1 MSQTLRRYT
10 VALIASAALMA
21 LAASPAQAAPTGVD
35 FTVAPASPQSG
46 VAATLTASATAPPL
60 FEVTSIEWDLD
71 GNGSFDATGS
81 PLQHAFPTAGTYQVT
96 VRVTTNELLDNQASV
111 TKAVTVVTR
120 PPTAA
125 FSFNP
130 PSPSVGDNV
139 LFASNST
146 DPDNDSLAH
155 SWNFGD
161 GSGPSTARN
170 PTHAYATPGTKTVRL
185 TVDDGKGGVDD
196 QTHQIVVRDPSA
208 ATASFTFSPEAPVEN
223 QPVTFTSTST
233 PSAGQTI
240 TALDWDLDSD
250 GQYDDAKGKNA
261 SRAFDSPG
269 VYRVALRV
277 RQANGNTS
285 VAEGTVRVGG
295 IPVATPPGVTP
306 PGDTTP
312 PTQTTPTI
320 GRLRLLTPFPVV
332 RLRGQ
337 AYVRRTVVTLLTV
350 RAPRGAL
357 ARVSCKGRGC
367 PKAVRRKRSRGKL
380 LRFRAFE
387 RSIPA
392 GARLEI
398 FVVRSKRI
406 GKYTRFKLR
415 SANYPLR
422 SDACVMP
429 GKSKPRPCPS

>member
-1 MSQTLRRYT
+1 LSQTLRRYT

-21 LAASPAQAAPTGVD
+21 LAASSAQAAPTGVD
-35 FTVAPASPQSG
+35 FTVDPATPQSG
-46 VAATLTASATAPPL
+46 VAATLTATATAPPL
-60 FEVTSIEWDLD
+60 FEITTIEWDLD
-71 GNGSFDATGS
+71 GNGTFDATGS
-81 PLQHAFPTAGTYQVT
+81 PLPHTFPTAGTYQVT
-96 VRVTTNELLDNQASV
+96 VRVTTNELLDNQAST
-111 TKAVTVVTR
+111 TKAVTVATR

-125 FSFNP
+125 FGFNP
-130 PSPSVGDNV
+130 ASPSVGENV

-146 DPDNDSLAH
+146 DPDNDTLAH

-185 TVDDGKGGVDD
+185 TVNDGKGGVDD

-208 ATASFTFSPEAPVEN
+208 ATASFTTSPDAPVQG
-223 QPVTFTSTST
+223 QPVAFTSTST
-233 PSAGQTI
+233 PSSGQSI

-250 GQYDDAKGKNA
+250 GQYDDARGRNA
-261 SRAFDSPG
+261 TRVFDSPG

-285 VAEGTVRVGG
+285 IAEGTVRVGG
-295 IPVATPPGVTP
+295 LPVPTPPGVTP
-306 PGDTTP
+306 PGDLTP
-312 PTQTTPTI
+312 PTAPPTI
-320 GRLRLLTPFPVV
+320 GGLRLLTPFPVV
-332 RLRGQ
+332 RLRGL
-337 AYVRRTVVTLLTV
+337 AYPRRTVVTLLAV

-357 ARVSCKGRGC
+357 ARVSCDGRGC
-367 PKAVRRKRSRGKL
+367 PKAVRRKRSRGRV
-380 LRFRAFE
+380 LRFKTFE

-392 GARLEI
+392 GARLEV

-415 SANYPLR
+415 SSNFPLR
-422 SDACVMP
+422 ADACVMP